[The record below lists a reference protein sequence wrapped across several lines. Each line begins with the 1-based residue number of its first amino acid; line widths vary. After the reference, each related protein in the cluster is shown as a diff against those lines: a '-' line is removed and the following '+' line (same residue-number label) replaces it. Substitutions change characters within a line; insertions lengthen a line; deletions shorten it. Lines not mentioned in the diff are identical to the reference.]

1 MRLCS
6 ASVGSRPIG
15 TWGFTVRRGSYD
27 LPLLWHNAV
36 EDWLQWMRLSGHSP
50 RTRYTRRGHVRAV
63 ARKLQLRS
71 PADVTGEH
79 LIFLFSQ
86 EDWSLEHRRGMRTSL
101 VQFFDHCMKSGVVRR
116 NPASALPKMPES
128 KPKPRPAPEW
138 LWQELIDKAGPREL
152 LMIRL
157 AGEAGLRRAEIA
169 QVHRDDVLW
178 DGDGWALIVHGKGDK
193 QRVVPINTAL
203 AEQIQR
209 GPVWLPEHLRHGHLF
224 PSVDQWGN
232 VVAKHLSPD
241 RVGRLMSDLM
251 PEGYTAHKL
260 RHRYATRGFAG
271 TKNLRAV
278 QEALGHASVATTQ
291 RYVAVSSP
299 EVRAVSVA
307 VAGA

>member
-1 MRLCS
+1 M
-6 ASVGSRPIG
+6 
-15 TWGFTVRRGSYD
+15 RRGRYD
-27 LPLLWHNAV
+27 LPLLWDNAI
-36 EDWLQWMRLSGHSP
+36 ESWLQWMRLSGHSP

-63 ARKLQLRS
+63 ARIMQLRS
-71 PADVTGEH
+71 PADVTTDH
-79 LIFLFSQ
+79 LIAVYAQ
-86 EDWSLEHRRGMRTSL
+86 QDWSLEHRRGVRTSL
-101 VQFFDHCMKSGVVRR
+101 VQFFNHCIKNGVLRR
-116 NPASALPKMPES
+116 ANPALGLPNMPES

-138 LWQELIDKAGPREL
+138 LWADLVAKTPPREL

-169 QVHRDDVLW
+169 KVHRDDVLW

-209 GPVWLPEHLRHGHLF
+209 GPVWLPDHLHNGHLF

-232 VVAKHLSPD
+232 VVGRHLSPD
-241 RVGRLMSDLM
+241 RVGRLMSELM
-251 PEGYTAHKL
+251 PKGYTAHKL
-260 RHRYATRGFAG
+260 RHRYATKGFAG

-299 EVRAVSVA
+299 EVRSVSEA
-307 VAGA
+307 VAGF